1 MAADEALGGSVVC
14 RRCKAFHPREGG
26 RMSQRRS
33 EASVLPG
40 GAGAVGG
47 SPSARSTAGV
57 YLLSW
62 VQHALPIS
70 QWAFEASLG
79 AL

>member
-1 MAADEALGGSVVC
+1 
-14 RRCKAFHPREGG
+14 
-26 RMSQRRS
+26 MSQRRS

-70 QWAFEASLG
+70 QWAFKASLG